1 MTSRPEISIWDPT
14 TSTFTVSSKVAL
26 PAVFTAPIRLDIV
39 NFVHFNLNRNRR
51 QAHGV
56 DPR

>member
-1 MTSRPEISIWDPT
+1 MTSRPEISVWDPT
-14 TSTFTVSSKVAL
+14 KEFSVASKVAL

-39 NFVHFNLNRNRR
+39 NFVHYNINRNRR

>member
-1 MTSRPEISIWDPT
+1 MTSRPEISVWDPT
-14 TSTFTVSSKVAL
+14 KEFTVTTKVAL
-26 PAVFTAPIRLDIV
+26 PSVFTAPIRLDIV
-39 NFVHFNLNRNRR
+39 NFVHYNLNRNRR